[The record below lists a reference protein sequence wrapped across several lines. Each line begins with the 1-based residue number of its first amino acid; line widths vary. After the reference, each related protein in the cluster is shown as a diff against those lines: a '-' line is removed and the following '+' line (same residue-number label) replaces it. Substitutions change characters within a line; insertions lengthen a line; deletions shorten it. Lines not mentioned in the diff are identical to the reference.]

1 MLQSLETEGRADKIK
16 IVKSYTESAF
26 EVRRLG
32 FAEVEFQGV
41 FEAQKLVVGSFHSSS
56 TPKKSASFTNGYVS
70 AGGYLSGKETKGGGY
85 TSGKETKSGGGGG
98 YVSRKE
104 AKITGYSSAKE
115 GKSTPT
121 PKPAKV
127 SATSII
133 KSSMAASKISV
144 ASPTPTVS
152 TSKFDKSFVKKE
164 EKATFVKVILRK
176 LDPTK
181 VTFSFHSPRGR

>member
-1 MLQSLETEGRADKIK
+1 MLQSLETEGLAEKIK
-16 IVKSYTESAF
+16 IVKSYSETAF

-32 FAEVEFQGV
+32 FAEIIFPGV
-41 FEAQKLVVGSFHSSS
+41 FETQKLVVGSFHSSS

-70 AGGYLSGKETKGGGY
+70 AGGYLSGKETKSGAGY
-85 TSGKETKSGGGGG
+85 TSGKETKVTG
-98 YVSRKE
+98 YV
-104 AKITGYSSAKE
+104 SAKE

-133 KSSMAASKISV
+133 KSSMAASKIQID
-144 ASPTPTVS
+144 SPTPTVS
-152 TSKFDKSFVKKE
+152 TSKFDKSFTKESKKD
-164 EKATFVKVILRK
+164 FVKIVLRK

-181 VTFSFHSPRGR
+181 VSFSLLLAEGRC